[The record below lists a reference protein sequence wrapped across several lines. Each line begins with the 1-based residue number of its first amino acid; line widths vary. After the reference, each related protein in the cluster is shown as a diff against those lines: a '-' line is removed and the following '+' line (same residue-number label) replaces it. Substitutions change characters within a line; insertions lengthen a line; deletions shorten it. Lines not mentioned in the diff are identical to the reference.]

1 MSGTGEGLRRISYDH
16 YSEGSHLPLPEKV
29 NLRAICSWQ
38 KGSASTASLRF
49 PPAPRWSHAV
59 LLPHLVSPHPD
70 GHTPL
75 QDPQSRGSSLGRR
88 MPCSQ
93 KIPEEAKPGAFL
105 QARLWASP
113 SRRAEALGQHSG
125 HCCQGELRK
134 RQSTVQTGEDPREC
148 CRGTSGGWHEWSHA
162 PWLPRRDHL
171 HSSQDRSGWKW
182 TVAQTWGTQH
192 IEQLHWGSSGHLG
205 SLDPKAGQEVSPPF
219 LVNCQR
225 GNTPLA
231 TVESWIQ
238 SSVLGWW
245 LTFFPWTIVL
255 SQPVA
260 YLFYGLN
267 CRRKSGLLRFWAL
280 AARTITCFQVQLVPL
295 TRPPGVCPR
304 SQVAG
309 LPHGISGALE

>member
-1 MSGTGEGLRRISYDH
+1 MPVPTSGLNELTHVQLLEEVSGTGEGLRRISYDH

-148 CRGTSGGWHEWSHA
+148 CRGTSGGWHEWLGGWVLA
-162 PWLPRRDHL
+162 P
-171 HSSQDRSGWKW
+171 QK
-182 TVAQTWGTQH
+182 
-192 IEQLHWGSSGHLG
+192 
-205 SLDPKAGQEVSPPF
+205 
-219 LVNCQR
+219 
-225 GNTPLA
+225 
-231 TVESWIQ
+231 
-238 SSVLGWW
+238 
-245 LTFFPWTIVL
+245 
-255 SQPVA
+255 
-260 YLFYGLN
+260 
-267 CRRKSGLLRFWAL
+267 
-280 AARTITCFQVQLVPL
+280 
-295 TRPPGVCPR
+295 RPPTFLLGQVWVKVDCGSDLRHPAHRTAALRKLRPSGEPGPKGWAR
-304 SQVAG
+304 SLST
-309 LPHGISGALE
+309 LPC